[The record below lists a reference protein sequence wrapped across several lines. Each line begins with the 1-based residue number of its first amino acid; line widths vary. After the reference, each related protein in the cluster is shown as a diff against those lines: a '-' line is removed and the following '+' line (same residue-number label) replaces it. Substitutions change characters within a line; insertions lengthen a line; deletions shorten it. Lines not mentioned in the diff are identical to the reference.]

1 MFRSLM
7 FTLALAAPAL
17 AQRGEEY
24 PPDLPPLIARQS
36 SLTLPRLYSLAAEPR
51 VFADRVDTGLITP
64 RPPLESDIDMEAVL
78 RAFLPDEETLR
89 LDEERLRPTIQ
100 RMQGLWRV
108 EKMTL
113 DGIEVRPADFAG
125 LKYLVQGRV
134 LSQSETS
141 ETWDRIWPV
150 PPVLVEPSTPTP
162 DVGEPGLRPRVVSV
176 PTMVMPLGP
185 AAVSHPAGTD
195 RREDLR
201 QEEAIRM
208 NLLYQGDGSARVFW
222 WNRYGESADPHMSR
236 DRPSL
241 RVALPVRGT
250 LQAGDMTLTLDV
262 RGFGLR
268 TLLPSKFHLPFN
280 ALAPAGREEETILEP
295 DRRVTLVLVR
305 DVVQSEPLRETRQN
319 IIPTLHR
326 VPLEFR
332 D

>member
-1 MFRSLM
+1 
-7 FTLALAAPAL
+7 
-17 AQRGEEY
+17 
-24 PPDLPPLIARQS
+24 
-36 SLTLPRLYSLAAEPR
+36 
-51 VFADRVDTGLITP
+51 
-64 RPPLESDIDMEAVL
+64 
-78 RAFLPDEETLR
+78 
-89 LDEERLRPTIQ
+89 
-100 RMQGLWRV
+100 
-108 EKMTL
+108 MTL

-150 PPVLVEPSTPTP
+150 PPVLVEPSAPTP

-185 AAVSHPAGTD
+185 AAVSRPAGTD

-305 DVVQSEPLRETRQN
+305 DVVESEPLRETRQN
-319 IIPTLHR
+319 IIPTLRR